1 MRIKAIRGLFAATV
15 AASTVAVV
23 GVGVSSPA
31 SAAECSTWQ
40 YKVTSKT
47 GGWSSD
53 SEGVVTPTV
62 TLYTGYLVNSR
73 IPQDIPVTVPDAD
86 GTHQSLMKFG
96 RIYRSHDEP
105 LFGDY
110 RFYVRKDRLDY
121 VTCW

>member
-1 MRIKAIRGLFAATV
+1 MRIKAIRGLLAATI

-31 SAAECSTWQ
+31 SAASCSTWQ
-40 YKVTSKT
+40 YQVTSKT
-47 GGWSSD
+47 GGWSQS
-53 SEGVVTPTV
+53 SEGELTPTV

-73 IPQDIPVTVPDAD
+73 IPQDIFVPVSDAD

-96 RIYRSHDEP
+96 RIYRSHTEP
-105 LFGDY
+105 LFGEY
-110 RFYVRKDRLDY
+110 RFYVRKDKLDY